1 MKENKYG
8 ILISLLFTILSL
20 FGAIFFTNSWW
31 QNFSFSILGGS
42 LCSLII
48 FIFNYFI
55 QMKRCAEDI
64 VFEIYKINTFCFSSL
79 FSEKENK
86 SLEELIQIL
95 NVIDDK
101 AYDVYIKIH
110 ELLKGL
116 FFFDKRKKN
125 LLEIETR
132 MESLLIKIYE
142 IESYIEVYKKDALCN
157 PRKLYKVLYNLIDSN
172 DLYEKVL
179 KIAKSFFSNLNSLGK
194 VEDKNNIKKEY
205 ADRFKKAL

>member
-64 VFEIYKINTFCFSSL
+64 VFGIYKINTFGFSSL

-86 SLEELIQIL
+86 SLEELIQVL

-101 AYDVYIKIH
+101 SYDVYIKNH
-110 ELLKGL
+110 GLLKGL
-116 FFFDKRKKN
+116 FFFDKRKKK
-125 LLEIETR
+125 LLEIER
-132 MESLLIKIYE
+132 EIDNLIIKIYE
-142 IESYIEVYKKDALCN
+142 IESYIEVYKKEALN
-157 PRKLYKVLYNLIDSN
+157 NTHKLYKVLDGLIDSN
-172 DLYEKVL
+172 TLYIKAL
-179 KIAKSFFSNLNSLGK
+179 KIAKGFFSNVNSLEE
-194 VEDKNNIKKEY
+194 VVDKNKIKKEC
-205 ADRFKKAL
+205 ADRFKRSL

>member
-64 VFEIYKINTFCFSSL
+64 VFGIYKINTFGFSSL

-86 SLEELIQIL
+86 SLEELIQVL

-101 AYDVYIKIH
+101 SYDVYIKNH

-116 FFFDKRKKN
+116 FFFDKRKKK
-125 LLEIETR
+125 LLEIER
-132 MESLLIKIYE
+132 EIDNLIIKIYE
-142 IESYIEVYKKDALCN
+142 IESYIEVYKKEALN
-157 PRKLYKVLYNLIDSN
+157 NTHKLYKVLDGLIDSN
-172 DLYEKVL
+172 TLYIKAL
-179 KIAKSFFSNLNSLGK
+179 KIAKGFFSNVNSLEE
-194 VEDKNNIKKEY
+194 VIDKNKIKKEC
-205 ADRFKKAL
+205 ADRFKRSL